1 MKKSMTPRQRLVEAL
16 NHREPDRVPID
27 MGTAVSSIHIDAYRR
42 LKKYLGFDGAGP
54 RIIDMM
60 QQVVAVEESVLQ
72 RFRVDTRQL
81 FIKSAKP
88 WQKLPDGNYVNEWGV
103 KFKKP
108 ENSHYYD
115 MYEHPL
121 ADAGVED
128 LQHFSWP
135 DPDDPR
141 RTRGLREQAG
151 ELFHNTEY
159 ALVLNGFGECM
170 FGLPSW
176 LRGHVQ
182 FYMDLISNR
191 EFVAA
196 LLDRLLDI
204 EMRLAKNVL
213 EAAGE
218 YIQVVRVSDDLGTEQ
233 GPIISPSLY
242 RELIK
247 PRQKKLYQYIK
258 SNTSAKLLLHSCGSV
273 YQLIPDF
280 IEIGV
285 DALNPVQVSARGMD
299 TGKLKKEF
307 GENITFWGGGC
318 DTQKVLPMGTV
329 EQVREEVGQ
338 RLRDLAPGGGFVFTP
353 VHNIQYDV
361 QPEKIC
367 AVYDTAFELGD
378 YPVGKKQ

>member
-1 MKKSMTPRQRLVEAL
+1 MTPRERVIKSIE
-16 NHREPDRVPID
+16 HREPDRIPID
-27 MGTAVSSIHIDAYRR
+27 MGTAVSSIHIEAYRK
-42 LKKYLGFDGAGP
+42 LKKYLGIDKTEP

-60 QQVVAVEESVLQ
+60 QQVVEIEEPVLQ
-72 RFRVDTRQL
+72 RFNVDTRQL

-88 WQKLPDGNYVNEWGV
+88 WHRLPDGNYVNEWGI

-121 ADAGVED
+121 ADAEIGD
-128 LQHFSWP
+128 LETFSWP

-141 RTRGLREQAG
+141 RIMGLREQAM
-151 ELFHNTEY
+151 ELYHNTDY
-159 ALVLNGFGECM
+159 ALILGGFGECM

-176 LRGHVQ
+176 LRGHAH

-191 EFVAA
+191 DFVTA

-204 EMRLAKNVL
+204 EIRLARNVL
-213 EAAGE
+213 EAVGE

-258 SNTSAKLLLHSCGSV
+258 SKTRAKLLLHSCGSV
-273 YQLIPDF
+273 YKLIPDF
-280 IEIGV
+280 IDIGV
-285 DALNPVQVSARGMD
+285 DALNPIQVSARDMD
-299 TGKLKKEF
+299 TRKLKKEF
-307 GENITFWGGGC
+307 GDKIAFWGGGC
-318 DTQKVLPMGTV
+318 DTQKVLPLGTV
-329 EQVREEVGQ
+329 DDVKKEVRT
-338 RLRDLAPGGGFVFTP
+338 RIKDLAPGGGFIFTP

-361 QPEKIC
+361 SPEKIC
-367 AVYDTAFELGD
+367 ALYDTVIEVGR
-378 YPVGKKQ
+378 YPIG